1 MDKYN
6 IRYGSNLIYPDHY
19 NYTEKDIK
27 RIKKLAKIK
36 NLQILTTEKDY
47 NRVPSKYRNNIYY
60 LKVDLKIKKLKAFNK
75 FIEKYL

>member
-1 MDKYN
+1 M
-6 IRYGSNLIYPDHY
+6 
-19 NYTEKDIK
+19 K

-47 NRVPSKYRNNIYY
+47 NRVPSKYKNNIYY

-75 FIEKYL
+75 FIAKYL